1 MRLVDRPSRAWL
13 EREKLSQL
21 LRSCSNL
28 EQGKQIHARAR
39 RIDLE
44 KTPLL
49 ASLLISMYTRCGDL
63 DSARQ
68 LFQSTPQPDIHA
80 RNSLITTYARIRE
93 IADAKKLF
101 DEAPG
106 RNSASWAVMVTAF
119 VGSGDLETALD
130 AFNRAPGRTL
140 AMSTSMIAASGQ
152 IDCAREVFDEMLER
166 DLIAW
171 NAMVSAYALAGQVDQ
186 ARMVLERMPAHSVAS
201 CSPLIHAYASNGD
214 VASARGLYG
223 RVAGGE
229 SPVLCTAVARLL
241 CSWEFFQELG
251 GRNVISWTALLDSS
265 AQAGDLDCALRVFE
279 AMPQRD
285 AIAWGSMITALA
297 RAGDPD
303 RAKTVFESMPE
314 RDLAAWTTMIK
325 AFGDHADNGRRAEEV
340 YQRMPS
346 HDAVAAAAMITAFA
360 QCGHLR
366 ESRALFASIPEW
378 NLDRGSWNT
387 MIAACARYERGREVV
402 ELLRSMR
409 CEGEDPDEVSFVAAL
424 LAHSHTGMLEAAG
437 ALFRSMRSDHWLDP
451 SQEHY
456 WAMIDV
462 LARVGRIADAE
473 ELVNTMP
480 FLPDDVAWATL
491 QRIDCGSSDVAADRA
506 LGLNP
511 RNGAAYVLLASN
523 LRRTKENI
531 PES

>member
-1 MRLVDRPSRAWL
+1 
-13 EREKLSQL
+13 L

-80 RNSLITTYARIRE
+80 RNSLITAYARSRE
-93 IADAKKLF
+93 
-101 DEAPG
+101 
-106 RNSASWAVMVTAF
+106 
-119 VGSGDLETALD
+119 
-130 AFNRAPGRTL
+130 
-140 AMSTSMIAASGQ
+140 

-171 NAMVSAYALAGQVDQ
+171 NAMVSAYALAGQMDQ
-186 ARMVLERMPAHSVAS
+186 ARMV
-201 CSPLIHAYASNGD
+201 
-214 VASARGLYG
+214 
-223 RVAGGE
+223 
-229 SPVLCTAVARLL
+229 
-241 CSWEFFQELG
+241 
-251 GRNVISWTALLDSS
+251 
-265 AQAGDLDCALRVFE
+265 VFE

-325 AFGDHADNGRRAEEV
+325 AFGDHADNGRRAEEI

-402 ELLRSMR
+402 ELLRSMH

-491 QRIDCGSSDVAADRA
+491 
-506 LGLNP
+506 
-511 RNGAAYVLLASN
+511 
-523 LRRTKENI
+523 
-531 PES
+531 

>member
-1 MRLVDRPSRAWL
+1 
-13 EREKLSQL
+13 
-21 LRSCSNL
+21 
-28 EQGKQIHARAR
+28 
-39 RIDLE
+39 
-44 KTPLL
+44 
-49 ASLLISMYTRCGDL
+49 MYTRCGDL

-303 RAKTVFESMPE
+303 RAKT
-314 RDLAAWTTMIK
+314 
-325 AFGDHADNGRRAEEV
+325 
-340 YQRMPS
+340 
-346 HDAVAAAAMITAFA
+346 
-360 QCGHLR
+360 
-366 ESRALFASIPEW
+366 
-378 NLDRGSWNT
+378 
-387 MIAACARYERGREVV
+387 
-402 ELLRSMR
+402 LLRSMR